1 MKNVKTIKS
10 IRTLDNSQNDNYQS
24 KKIIKPNSRLLLA
37 VFLISAAVLSFE
49 ISVTRIS
56 SIIFAFNYV
65 FVIISLAILGL
76 GCGGIFAYY
85 KWRNQQ
91 IRILENIYNT
101 LSFYG
106 SLFALSVSLF
116 IVLTTS
122 VPFFIYSLP
131 FFTISFM
138 PFFFAGFIIAIIF
151 RAFPQE
157 IYKIYAFDLIGA
169 AAGAILVILALN
181 YFGGVEI
188 VLFVSILGVI
198 TTFLFL
204 NRNNKRRVSLKKLS
218 SIIVIAIFCILLFLT
233 NALFGFLGEIPSR
246 NEPQKD
252 LSYILANFDSE
263 IIESR
268 WSAFGRVDLVKYLD
282 DDSRMSLF
290 IDGAAGTSM
299 YKSDGK
305 IKDAY
310 YKNRD
315 IDFLEKNL
323 IGAFPFLF
331 LDDYEKDNML
341 IIGPG
346 GGWEVLLG
354 LTNEVRSI
362 KGIEI
367 NKDFV
372 EIVKD
377 YKDYNGGIY
386 TNFDNVDIIVGEG
399 RNFIRNTHEKF
410 DIIMISIPLTKSS
423 RSVEGY
429 SLTENY
435 LLTAESIKD
444 YFNHLTEEGR
454 IIVVLHDSVEIM
466 RFITTSLVA
475 LEKLGINNSQ
485 AMTHIYTVGEEMK
498 PIVVLQKNPFN
509 SGEINKRHDFM
520 HIFGLDTAQTYLPY
534 IEQEIYTMEHADGTT
549 MMHYMFYDSLVA
561 LSKGEID
568 LGEFINTSAYD
579 ISPSSDNR
587 PFFFDSKPGLPNNLF
602 LLFVIVL
609 LINSL
614 VIITPLTFW
623 KAKKGFIKLMLL
635 FLLLGAGFMMI
646 EITFF
651 QKLNFYMGSPT
662 ISLALIIASL
672 LVGMGVG
679 SFLGKKIYKTQN
691 IKRLILF
698 SLLVFV
704 VGTGLFF
711 IIPLIMNNLT
721 EASILIK
728 ALVVSILLIPLGFI
742 LGIPFPTGINLAK
755 EMGFENSI
763 PWLYGINGTMSV
775 LGSILAIII
784 STTIGFS
791 TSLILGTLF
800 YLVIALIF
808 MFGKKTTE

>member
-1 MKNVKTIKS
+1 MKNVKKIES
-10 IRTLDNSQNDNYQS
+10 IGPLGNSQNDNYKSQ
-24 KKIIKPNSRLLLA
+24 KIIKPNSRLLLA
-37 VFLISAAVLSFE
+37 IFLISAAVLSFE
-49 ISVTRIS
+49 ITVTRVS

-91 IRILENIYNT
+91 IRILDNIYKT

-106 SLFALSVSLF
+106 SLFALSISLF

-138 PFFFAGFIIAIIF
+138 PFFFAGFILAIIF

-157 IYKIYAFDLIGA
+157 SFKIYAFDLLGA
-169 AAGAILVILALN
+169 ATGAILVILALN

-188 VLFVSILGVI
+188 VLSISILGLIVA
-198 TTFLFL
+198 FLFL
-204 NRNNKRRVSLKKLS
+204 KRNNEGSVSIKKFS
-218 SIIVIAIFCILLFLT
+218 AIIVIAIFCIFLFLANT
-233 NALFGFLGEIPSR
+233 LFGFPGEIPTR
-246 NEPQKD
+246 NEPHKD
-252 LSYILANFDSE
+252 LSDMLNHYNSE

-268 WSAFGRVDLVKYLD
+268 WSSFGRVDLVKYLD
-282 DDSRMSLF
+282 DDSQMSLF
-290 IDGAAGTSM
+290 IDGAAGTAM
-299 YKSDGK
+299 YKSDGN
-305 IKDAY
+305 IDDTY
-310 YKNRD
+310 NKNHD
-315 IDFLEKNL
+315 IDFLEKGL
-323 IGAFPFLF
+323 AGAFPFLF
-331 LDDYEKDNML
+331 LNEYEKDNML

-354 LTNEVRSI
+354 LTNGVGSITGVEV
-362 KGIEI
+362 

-372 EIVKD
+372 NIVKD

-386 TNFDNVDIIVGEG
+386 TDFDNVDIIVGEG
-399 RNFIRNTHEKF
+399 RNFIRSTQEKF

-423 RSVEGY
+423 RSIEGY

-435 LLTAESIKD
+435 LLTTESIKD
-444 YFNHLTEEGR
+444 YYNHLTEEGR
-454 IIVVLHDSVEIM
+454 IILVLHGSVEIM
-466 RFITTSLVA
+466 RFIATSLTA
-475 LEKLGINNSQ
+475 LEDLGINNSQ
-485 AMTHIYTVGEEMK
+485 AMTRIYTVGEEMK

-509 SGEINKRHDFM
+509 TGEIDKRHDFM
-520 HIFGLDTAQTYLPY
+520 HIFGLDTSQTYLPY
-534 IEQEIYTMEHADGTT
+534 IEQEIDTMEHADGTT

-568 LGEFINTSAYD
+568 LGEFISTSAYD

-587 PFFFDSKPGLPNNLF
+587 PFFFDSKPGIPNNLF

-609 LINSL
+609 LVNSL

-646 EITFF
+646 EISFF
-651 QKLNFYMGSPT
+651 QKLNFYIGSPT

-672 LVGMGVG
+672 LVGMGAG
-679 SFLGKKIYKTQN
+679 SFLGRKIYKTQN
-691 IKRLILF
+691 IKRLVLF

-711 IIPLIMNNLT
+711 IIPFIMSNLIG
-721 EASILIK
+721 AGIIIK

-742 LGIPFPTGINLAK
+742 LGILFPTGINLAK

-775 LGSILAIII
+775 LGSIMAIII

-791 TSLILGTLF
+791 ASLIVGALL
-800 YLVIALIF
+800 YLAISLIF
-808 MFGKKTTE
+808 IFGKKTN